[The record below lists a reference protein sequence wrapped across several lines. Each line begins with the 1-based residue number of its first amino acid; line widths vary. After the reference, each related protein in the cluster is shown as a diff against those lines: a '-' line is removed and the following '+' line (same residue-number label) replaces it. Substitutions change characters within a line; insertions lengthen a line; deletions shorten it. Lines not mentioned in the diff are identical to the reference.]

1 MNIFVLHK
9 NPKLAAKFHCD
20 KHVIKMIVESAQM
33 LMSSYHV
40 TQNEKALNHKDMYR
54 LTHQKHPCTLWV
66 NESLSN
72 WKWLYELM
80 NELNEEYKS
89 RYDKSVDHLSV
100 TKINN
105 VVNEAG
111 LPNIEGI
118 GLTDFA
124 QAMPEQYRCEDAVK
138 AYREYYMGEKQ
149 NIAKWRN
156 EIPDWFDISIK
167 KKP

>member
-1 MNIFVLHK
+1 
-9 NPKLAAKFHCD
+9 
-20 KHVIKMIVESAQM
+20 
-33 LMSSYHV
+33 
-40 TQNEKALNHKDMYR
+40 
-54 LTHQKHPCTLWV
+54 
-66 NESLSN
+66 
-72 WKWLYELM
+72 M

-111 LPNIEGI
+111 LPNIEDI